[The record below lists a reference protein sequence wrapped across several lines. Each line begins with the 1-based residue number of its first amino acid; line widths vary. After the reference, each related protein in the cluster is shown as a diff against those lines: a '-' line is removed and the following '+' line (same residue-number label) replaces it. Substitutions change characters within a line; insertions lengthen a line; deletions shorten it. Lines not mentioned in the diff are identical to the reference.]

1 MNKLEDDLFQI
12 LIETAKK
19 CRTVTYSDIA
29 MQLNLGDL
37 SLPEVSDQI
46 SEMLRVIAIQEHEA
60 NRPVLTTCA
69 VVRFWHGTRP
79 GSGFYRQMR
88 EMGRFDSPSEND
100 KFGFHI
106 YQLWLAGTYWSGIEK
121 NPDYTVEQAKN
132 DIEIWLQE
140 RYQELNL
147 NSSNQ

>member
-1 MNKLEDDLFQI
+1 MNLKLYHF
-12 LIETAKK
+12 LIENVKK
-19 CRTVTYSDIA
+19 PNTITYTEIA
-29 MQLNLGDL
+29 TYLGLGDINDFD
-37 SLPEVSDQI
+37 VSEQI

-69 VVRFWHGTRP
+69 VVRSWHGTRP

-88 EMGRFDSPSEND
+88 ELGRFDSPSEND
-100 KFGFHI
+100 KFWFHI
-106 YQLWLAGTYWSGIEK
+106 HQLWLAGTYWSGIEK

-132 DIEIWLQE
+132 DIEIWMQE
-140 RYQELNL
+140 RYRELNL